1 MNIKTMLPA
10 AATGLL
16 VDLLAVPV
24 ANRSHLAYA
33 QRFTP
38 KAQRLLAQLNE
49 AVKADYIH
57 QDVSP

>member
-1 MNIKTMLPA
+1 MNIKAMLPA

-24 ANRSHLAYA
+24 ASRSHLAYA
-33 QRFTP
+33 QPFTP

-49 AVKADYIH
+49 AVKADCDY
-57 QDVSP
+57 QAVSP